1 MDFSVDTITFKKG
14 DDIIEEGTLGDCAY
28 IVEQGSVEVSKVTPH
43 GEKQVLG
50 VLEKS
55 EIFGEMGLIDGLP
68 RCATVTALE
77 NCVMSV
83 CSRET
88 FNSLAD
94 HNPESLLPIFKVLVR
109 RLRSTLSLVEA
120 LQKVIGNDNKSEN
133 LNVIYQAM
141 AATRSETIEIE
152 NLSTEI
158 QKHTAHGSL
167 IEDHSLNQPTP
178 PGSATV
184 FDTPDSQ
191 TPETTPATI
200 QEMEK
205 HALVEALKI
214 SGGNVKQVAQSLGI
228 SRTTCYRKIKKY
240 QIRTIKKYQI
250 EH

>member
-1 MDFSVDTITFKKG
+1 MDTVDFKKG
-14 DDIIEEGTLGDCAY
+14 ENIIEEGTLGDCAY
-28 IVEQGSVEVSKVTPH
+28 IIEQGSVEVSKLTPH

-109 RLRSTLSLVEA
+109 RLRSTLSLVGA
-120 LQKVIGNDNKSEN
+120 LQKVIGNDNEN
-133 LNVIYQAM
+133 ESLNVIYQTM
-141 AATRSETIEIE
+141 VATRSETIEIE

-158 QKHTAHGSL
+158 QKHTAHGS
-167 IEDHSLNQPTP
+167 IIKDHSLDQPTLS
-178 PGSATV
+178 GSTTVFGASGSQTLETASATL
-184 FDTPDSQ
+184 
-191 TPETTPATI
+191 

-214 SGGNVKQVAQSLGI
+214 AGGNVKQVAESLGI

-240 QIRTIKKYQI
+240 QIKQIKKYQI
-250 EH
+250 E

>member
-1 MDFSVDTITFKKG
+1 MDTVDFKKG
-14 DDIIEEGTLGDCAY
+14 EDIIEEGTLGDCAY
-28 IVEQGSVEVSKVTPH
+28 IIEQGSVEVSKLTPH

-109 RLRSTLSLVEA
+109 RLRSTLSLVGA
-120 LQKVIGNDNKSEN
+120 LQKVIGNDNEN
-133 LNVIYQAM
+133 ESLNVIYQTM
-141 AATRSETIEIE
+141 VATRSETIEIE

-158 QKHTAHGSL
+158 QKHTAHGS
-167 IEDHSLNQPTP
+167 IIKDHSLDQPTLS
-178 PGSATV
+178 GSTAV
-184 FDTPDSQ
+184 FGAQGSQ
-191 TPETTPATI
+191 TLETTSTTL

-214 SGGNVKQVAQSLGI
+214 AGGNVKQVAESLDI

-240 QIRTIKKYQI
+240 QIKQIKKYQI
-250 EH
+250 E

>member
-1 MDFSVDTITFKKG
+1 MDTVDFKKG
-14 DDIIEEGTLGDCAY
+14 EGIIEEGTLGDCAY
-28 IVEQGSVEVSKVTPH
+28 IIEQGSVEVSKLTPH

-109 RLRSTLSLVEA
+109 RLRSTLSLVGA
-120 LQKVIGNDNKSEN
+120 LQKVIGNDNEN
-133 LNVIYQAM
+133 ESLNVIYQTM
-141 AATRSETIEIE
+141 VATRSETIEIE

-158 QKHTAHGSL
+158 QKHTAHGS
-167 IEDHSLNQPTP
+167 IIKDHSLDQPTP
-178 PGSATV
+178 PGSTTV
-184 FDTPDSQ
+184 FDTPGSQ
-191 TPETTPATI
+191 TLETTSATL

-214 SGGNVKQVAQSLGI
+214 AGGNVKQVAESLGI

-240 QIRTIKKYQI
+240 QIKQIKKYQI
-250 EH
+250 E

>member
-1 MDFSVDTITFKKG
+1 VDTITFKKG
-14 DDIIEEGTLGDCAY
+14 EDVIEEGTLGDCAY
-28 IVEQGSVEVSKVTPH
+28 IVEQGSVEVSKLTPH

-50 VLEKS
+50 VLGKS

-77 NCVMSV
+77 NCVLSV
-83 CSRET
+83 CSKET
-88 FNSLAD
+88 FNNLAD

-109 RLRSTLSLVEA
+109 RLRSTLALVEA
-120 LQKVIGNDNKSEN
+120 LQKNIGDSRSGS

-167 IEDHSLNQPTP
+167 IKDHSLNQPTP
-178 PGSATV
+178 SGSTTV

-191 TPETTPATI
+191 TLATTPATI

-240 QIRTIKKYQI
+240 QIRKIKKYQI

>member
-1 MDFSVDTITFKKG
+1 MDTVDFKKG
-14 DDIIEEGTLGDCAY
+14 EDIIEEGTLGDCAY
-28 IVEQGSVEVSKVTPH
+28 IIEQGSVEVSKLTPH

-109 RLRSTLSLVEA
+109 RLRSTLSLVGA
-120 LQKVIGNDNKSEN
+120 LQKVIGNDNEN
-133 LNVIYQAM
+133 ESLNVIYQTM
-141 AATRSETIEIE
+141 VATRSETIEIE

-167 IEDHSLNQPTP
+167 IKDHSLNQPTP
-178 PGSATV
+178 SGSTTV

-191 TPETTPATI
+191 TLATTPATI

-240 QIRTIKKYQI
+240 QIRKIKKYQI

>member
-1 MDFSVDTITFKKG
+1 MDTVDFKKG
-14 DDIIEEGTLGDCAY
+14 EDIIEEGTLGDCAY
-28 IVEQGSVEVSKVTPH
+28 IIEQGSVEVSKVTPH

-50 VLEKS
+50 VLKKS

-109 RLRSTLSLVEA
+109 RLRSTLSLVGA
-120 LQKVIGNDNKSEN
+120 LQKVIGNDNEN
-133 LNVIYQAM
+133 ESLNVIYQTM
-141 AATRSETIEIE
+141 VATRSETIEIE

-158 QKHTAHGSL
+158 QKHTAHGS
-167 IEDHSLNQPTP
+167 IIKDHSLDQPTP
-178 PGSATV
+178 SGSTTV
-184 FDTPDSQ
+184 FDTPGSQ
-191 TPETTPATI
+191 TLETTSATL

-214 SGGNVKQVAQSLGI
+214 AGGNVKQVAESLGI

-240 QIRTIKKYQI
+240 QIKQIKKYQI
-250 EH
+250 E

>member
-1 MDFSVDTITFKKG
+1 MDTVDFKKG
-14 DDIIEEGTLGDCAY
+14 EDIIEEGTLGDCAY
-28 IVEQGSVEVSKVTPH
+28 IIEQGSVEVSKLTPH

-50 VLEKS
+50 VLKKS

-109 RLRSTLSLVEA
+109 RLRSTLSLVGA
-120 LQKVIGNDNKSEN
+120 LQKVIGNDNEN
-133 LNVIYQAM
+133 ESLNVIYQTM
-141 AATRSETIEIE
+141 VATRGETIEIE

-158 QKHTAHGSL
+158 QKHTAHGS
-167 IEDHSLNQPTP
+167 IIKDHSLDEPTLSGSTTVFGA
-178 PGSATV
+178 PGPQTLETTSATL
-184 FDTPDSQ
+184 
-191 TPETTPATI
+191 

-214 SGGNVKQVAQSLGI
+214 AGGNVKQVAESLGI

-240 QIRTIKKYQI
+240 QIKQIKKYQI
-250 EH
+250 E

>member
-1 MDFSVDTITFKKG
+1 MDTITFKKG
-14 DDIIEEGTLGDCAY
+14 EDVIEEGTLGDCAY
-28 IVEQGSVEVSKVTPH
+28 IVEQGSVEVSKLTPH

-50 VLEKS
+50 VLGKS

-68 RCATVTALE
+68 RSATVTALE

-88 FNSLAD
+88 FNNLAD

-109 RLRSTLSLVEA
+109 RLRSTHALVEA
-120 LQKVIGNDNKSEN
+120 LQKNIGDNRGGS

-141 AATRSETIEIE
+141 AATRSETVEIE

-158 QKHTAHGSL
+158 QKHTAHGS
-167 IEDHSLNQPTP
+167 IIKDHSLNQPTLSESTSIFAAP
-178 PGSATV
+178 N
-184 FDTPDSQ
+184 SQ
-191 TPETTPATI
+191 TPVTTSATI

-214 SGGNVKQVAQSLGI
+214 AGGNVKQVAQSLGI

-240 QIRTIKKYQI
+240 QIRKIKKYQI

>member
-1 MDFSVDTITFKKG
+1 VDTITFKKG
-14 DDIIEEGTLGDCAY
+14 EDVIEEGTLGDCAY
-28 IVEQGSVEVSKVTPH
+28 IVEQGSVEVSKLTPH

-50 VLEKS
+50 VLGKS

-77 NCVMSV
+77 TCVLSV
-83 CSRET
+83 CSKET
-88 FNSLAD
+88 FNNLAD

-109 RLRSTLSLVEA
+109 RLRSTHALVEA
-120 LQKVIGNDNKSEN
+120 LQKNIGDNRGGS

-167 IEDHSLNQPTP
+167 IKDHSLNQPTP
-178 PGSATV
+178 SGSTTV

-240 QIRTIKKYQI
+240 RIRKIKMYQI

>member
-1 MDFSVDTITFKKG
+1 MDTITFKKG
-14 DDIIEEGTLGDCAY
+14 EDIIEEGTLGDCAY
-28 IVEQGSVEVSKVTPH
+28 IIEQGSVEVSKLTPH

-109 RLRSTLSLVEA
+109 RLRSTLSLVGA
-120 LQKVIGNDNKSEN
+120 LQKVIGNDNEN
-133 LNVIYQAM
+133 ESLNVIYQTM
-141 AATRSETIEIE
+141 VATRSETIEIE

-158 QKHTAHGSL
+158 QKHTAHGS
-167 IEDHSLNQPTP
+167 IIKDHSLDQPTP
-178 PGSATV
+178 SGSTTV
-184 FDTPDSQ
+184 FDTPGSQ
-191 TPETTPATI
+191 TLETTSATL

-214 SGGNVKQVAQSLGI
+214 AGGNVKQVAESLGI

-240 QIRTIKKYQI
+240 QIKQIKKYQI
-250 EH
+250 E

>member
-1 MDFSVDTITFKKG
+1 MVTITIKKG
-14 DDIIEEGTLGDCAY
+14 EDVIEEGTLGDCAY
-28 IVEQGSVEVSKVTPH
+28 IVEQGSVEVSKLTPH

-50 VLEKS
+50 VLGKS

-77 NCVMSV
+77 TCVLSV
-83 CSRET
+83 CSKET
-88 FNSLAD
+88 FNNLAD

-109 RLRSTLSLVEA
+109 RLRSTHALVEA
-120 LQKVIGNDNKSEN
+120 LQKNLGDNRGGS

-167 IEDHSLNQPTP
+167 IKDHSLNQPTP
-178 PGSATV
+178 SGSTTV

-191 TPETTPATI
+191 TPEITPATI

-240 QIRTIKKYQI
+240 RIRKIKKYQI

>member
-1 MDFSVDTITFKKG
+1 MDTITFKKG
-14 DDIIEEGTLGDCAY
+14 EDVIEEGTLGDCAY

-109 RLRSTLSLVEA
+109 RLRSTLSLVGA
-120 LQKVIGNDNKSEN
+120 LQKVIGNDNEN
-133 LNVIYQAM
+133 ESLNVIYQTM
-141 AATRSETIEIE
+141 VATRSETIEIE

-158 QKHTAHGSL
+158 QKHTAHGS
-167 IEDHSLNQPTP
+167 IIKDHSLDQPTP
-178 PGSATV
+178 SGSTTV
-184 FDTPDSQ
+184 FDTPGSQ
-191 TPETTPATI
+191 TLETTSATL

-214 SGGNVKQVAQSLGI
+214 AGGNVKQVAESLGI

-240 QIRTIKKYQI
+240 QIKQIKKYQI
-250 EH
+250 E

>member
-1 MDFSVDTITFKKG
+1 MDTVDFKKG
-14 DDIIEEGTLGDCAY
+14 EDIIEEGTLGDCAY
-28 IVEQGSVEVSKVTPH
+28 IIEQGSVEVSKLTPH

-109 RLRSTLSLVEA
+109 RLRSTLSLVGA
-120 LQKVIGNDNKSEN
+120 LQKVIGNDNEN
-133 LNVIYQAM
+133 ESLNVIYQTM
-141 AATRSETIEIE
+141 VATRSETIEIE

-158 QKHTAHGSL
+158 QKHTAHGS
-167 IEDHSLNQPTP
+167 IIKDHSLDQPTP
-178 PGSATV
+178 SGSTTV
-184 FDTPDSQ
+184 FDTPGSQ
-191 TPETTPATI
+191 TLETTSATL

-205 HALVEALKI
+205 HALLEALKVA
-214 SGGNVKQVAQSLGI
+214 GGNVKRVAELLGI

-240 QIRTIKKYQI
+240 QI
-250 EH
+250 E

>member
-1 MDFSVDTITFKKG
+1 MDTVDFKKG
-14 DDIIEEGTLGDCAY
+14 EDIIEEGTLGDCAY
-28 IVEQGSVEVSKVTPH
+28 IIEQGSVEVSKLTPH

-109 RLRSTLSLVEA
+109 RLRSTLSLVGA
-120 LQKVIGNDNKSEN
+120 LQKVIGNDNEN
-133 LNVIYQAM
+133 ESLNVIYQTM
-141 AATRSETIEIE
+141 VATRSETIEIE

-158 QKHTAHGSL
+158 QKHTAHGS
-167 IEDHSLNQPTP
+167 IIKDHSLDQPTP
-178 PGSATV
+178 SGSTTV
-184 FDTPDSQ
+184 FDTPGSQ
-191 TPETTPATI
+191 TLETTSATL

-214 SGGNVKQVAQSLGI
+214 AGGNVKQVAESLGI
-228 SRTTCYRKIKKY
+228 SRTTCYRKIEKY
-240 QIRTIKKYQI
+240 QIKQIKKYQI
-250 EH
+250 E

>member
-1 MDFSVDTITFKKG
+1 VDTITFKKG
-14 DDIIEEGTLGDCAY
+14 EDVIEEGTLGDCAY
-28 IVEQGSVEVSKVTPH
+28 IVEQGSVEVSKLTPH

-50 VLEKS
+50 VLGKS

-77 NCVMSV
+77 TCVLSV
-83 CSRET
+83 CSKET
-88 FNSLAD
+88 FNNLAD

-109 RLRSTLSLVEA
+109 RLRSTHALVEA
-120 LQKVIGNDNKSEN
+120 LQKNIGDNRGGS

-167 IEDHSLNQPTP
+167 IKDHSLNQPAP
-178 PGSATV
+178 SGSTTV

-240 QIRTIKKYQI
+240 RIRKIKKYQI

>member
-1 MDFSVDTITFKKG
+1 MDTITFKKG

-28 IVEQGSVEVSKVTPH
+28 IIEQGSVEVSKLTPH

-109 RLRSTLSLVEA
+109 RLRSTLSLVGA
-120 LQKVIGNDNKSEN
+120 LQKVIGNDNEN
-133 LNVIYQAM
+133 ESLNVIYQTM
-141 AATRSETIEIE
+141 VATRSETIEIE

-158 QKHTAHGSL
+158 QKHTAHGS
-167 IEDHSLNQPTP
+167 IIKDHSLDQPTP
-178 PGSATV
+178 SGSTTI
-184 FDTPDSQ
+184 FDTPGSQ
-191 TPETTPATI
+191 TLETTSATL

-205 HALVEALKI
+205 HALLEALKI
-214 SGGNVKQVAQSLGI
+214 AGGNVKRVAELLGI

-240 QIRTIKKYQI
+240 QIKKIKKYQI
-250 EH
+250 E

>member
-1 MDFSVDTITFKKG
+1 MDTITFKKG
-14 DDIIEEGTLGDCAY
+14 EDVIEEGTLGDCAY
-28 IVEQGSVEVSKVTPH
+28 IVEQGSVEVSKVTPN

-50 VLEKS
+50 VLKKS

-77 NCVMSV
+77 TCVLSV
-83 CSRET
+83 CSKET
-88 FNSLAD
+88 FNNLAD

-109 RLRSTLSLVEA
+109 RLRSTHALVEA
-120 LQKVIGNDNKSEN
+120 LQKNIGDNRGGS

-158 QKHTAHGSL
+158 QKHTAHGS
-167 IEDHSLNQPTP
+167 IIKDHSLDQPTP
-178 PGSATV
+178 SGSTTV
-184 FDTPDSQ
+184 FDTPGSQ
-191 TPETTPATI
+191 ALETTSATL

-205 HALVEALKI
+205 DALVEALKI
-214 SGGNVKQVAQSLGI
+214 AGGNVKQVAESLGI

-240 QIRTIKKYQI
+240 QIKQIKKYQI
-250 EH
+250 E

>member
-1 MDFSVDTITFKKG
+1 MDTVDFKKG
-14 DDIIEEGTLGDCAY
+14 EDIIEEGTLGDCAY
-28 IVEQGSVEVSKVTPH
+28 IIEQGSVEVSKLTPH

-109 RLRSTLSLVEA
+109 RLRSTLSLVGA
-120 LQKVIGNDNKSEN
+120 LQKVIGNDNEN
-133 LNVIYQAM
+133 ESLNVIYQTM
-141 AATRSETIEIE
+141 VATRSETIEIE

-158 QKHTAHGSL
+158 QKHTAHGS
-167 IEDHSLNQPTP
+167 IVKDHSLDQPTP
-178 PGSATV
+178 SGSTTV
-184 FDTPDSQ
+184 FDTPGSQ
-191 TPETTPATI
+191 TLETTSATL

-214 SGGNVKQVAQSLGI
+214 AGGNVKQVAESLGI

-240 QIRTIKKYQI
+240 QIKQIKKYQI
-250 EH
+250 E

>member
-1 MDFSVDTITFKKG
+1 MDTITFKKG
-14 DDIIEEGTLGDCAY
+14 EDVIEEGTLGDCAY
-28 IVEQGSVEVSKVTPH
+28 IVEQGSVEVSKLTPH

-50 VLEKS
+50 ILGKS

-77 NCVMSV
+77 SCVLSV
-83 CSRET
+83 CSKET
-88 FNSLAD
+88 FNNLAD

-109 RLRSTLSLVEA
+109 RLRSTHALVEA
-120 LQKVIGNDNKSEN
+120 LQKNIGDNRGGS

-167 IEDHSLNQPTP
+167 IKDHSLNQPTP
-178 PGSATV
+178 SGSTTV

-240 QIRTIKKYQI
+240 QIRKIKKYQI

>member
-1 MDFSVDTITFKKG
+1 MDTITFKKG
-14 DDIIEEGTLGDCAY
+14 DDIIEEGTIGDCAY
-28 IVEQGSVEVSKVTPH
+28 IIEQGSVEVSKLTPH

-109 RLRSTLSLVEA
+109 RLRSTLSLVGA
-120 LQKVIGNDNKSEN
+120 LQKVIGNDNEN
-133 LNVIYQAM
+133 ESLNVIYQTM
-141 AATRSETIEIE
+141 VATRSETIEIE

-158 QKHTAHGSL
+158 QKHTAHGS
-167 IEDHSLNQPTP
+167 IIKDHSLDQPTP
-178 PGSATV
+178 SGSTTV

-191 TPETTPATI
+191 TLETTSATL

-214 SGGNVKQVAQSLGI
+214 AGGNVKQVAESLGI

-240 QIRTIKKYQI
+240 QIKQIKKYKI
-250 EH
+250 E

>member
-1 MDFSVDTITFKKG
+1 MDTVDFKKG
-14 DDIIEEGTLGDCAY
+14 EDIIEEGTLGDCAY
-28 IVEQGSVEVSKVTPH
+28 IIEQGSVEVSKLTPH

-77 NCVMSV
+77 NCVLSV

-109 RLRSTLSLVEA
+109 RLRSTLSLVGA
-120 LQKVIGNDNKSEN
+120 LQKVIGNDNEN
-133 LNVIYQAM
+133 ESLNVIYQTM
-141 AATRSETIEIE
+141 VATRSETIEIE

-158 QKHTAHGSL
+158 QKHTAYGS
-167 IEDHSLNQPTP
+167 IIKDHSLDQPTLSR
-178 PGSATV
+178 GTAVFGASGSQTLETASATL
-184 FDTPDSQ
+184 
-191 TPETTPATI
+191 

-214 SGGNVKQVAQSLGI
+214 AGGNVKQVAESLGI

-240 QIRTIKKYQI
+240 QIKQIKKYQI
-250 EH
+250 E

>member
-1 MDFSVDTITFKKG
+1 MDTVDFKKG
-14 DDIIEEGTLGDCAY
+14 EDIIEEGTLGDCAY
-28 IVEQGSVEVSKVTPH
+28 IIEQGSVEVSKLTPH

-68 RCATVTALE
+68 RCATVTALR
-77 NCVMSV
+77 NCVVSV

-109 RLRSTLSLVEA
+109 RLRSTLSLVGA
-120 LQKVIGNDNKSEN
+120 LQKVIGNDNEN
-133 LNVIYQAM
+133 ESLNVIYQTM
-141 AATRSETIEIE
+141 VATRSETIEIE

-158 QKHTAHGSL
+158 QKHTAHGS
-167 IEDHSLNQPTP
+167 IIKDHSLDQPTP
-178 PGSATV
+178 SGSTTV
-184 FDTPDSQ
+184 FDTPGSQ
-191 TPETTPATI
+191 TLETTSATL

-214 SGGNVKQVAQSLGI
+214 AGGNVKQVAESLGI

-240 QIRTIKKYQI
+240 QIKQIKKYQI
-250 EH
+250 E

>member
-1 MDFSVDTITFKKG
+1 MDTVNFKKG
-14 DDIIEEGTLGDCAY
+14 EDIIEEGTLGDCAY
-28 IVEQGSVEVSKVTPH
+28 IIEQGSVEVSKLTPH

-109 RLRSTLSLVEA
+109 RLRSTLSLVGA
-120 LQKVIGNDNKSEN
+120 LQKVIGNDNEN
-133 LNVIYQAM
+133 ESLNVIYQTM
-141 AATRSETIEIE
+141 VATRSETIEIE
-152 NLSTEI
+152 NLSNEI
-158 QKHTAHGSL
+158 QKHTAHGS
-167 IEDHSLNQPTP
+167 IIKDHSLDQPTP
-178 PGSATV
+178 SGSTTV
-184 FDTPDSQ
+184 FDTPGSQ
-191 TPETTPATI
+191 TLETTSATL

-205 HALVEALKI
+205 HALLEALKI
-214 SGGNVKQVAQSLGI
+214 AGGNVKQVAESLGI
-228 SRTTCYRKIKKY
+228 SRTTYYRKIKKY
-240 QIRTIKKYQI
+240 QIKQIKKYQI
-250 EH
+250 E

>member
-1 MDFSVDTITFKKG
+1 MDTITFKKG
-14 DDIIEEGTLGDCAY
+14 EDVIEEGTLGDCAY
-28 IVEQGSVEVSKVTPH
+28 IVEQGSVEVSKLTPH

-50 VLEKS
+50 VLGKS

-68 RCATVTALE
+68 RCATITALE
-77 NCVMSV
+77 TCVLSV
-83 CSRET
+83 CSKET
-88 FNSLAD
+88 FNNLAD

-109 RLRSTLSLVEA
+109 RLRSTHALVEA
-120 LQKVIGNDNKSEN
+120 LQKNIGDNRGGS

-167 IEDHSLNQPTP
+167 IKDHSLNQPTP
-178 PGSATV
+178 SGSTTV

-240 QIRTIKKYQI
+240 RIRKIKKYQI

>member
-1 MDFSVDTITFKKG
+1 MDTVDFKKG
-14 DDIIEEGTLGDCAY
+14 EDIIEEGTLGDCAY
-28 IVEQGSVEVSKVTPH
+28 IIEQGSVEVSKLTPH

-109 RLRSTLSLVEA
+109 RLRSTLSLVGA
-120 LQKVIGNDNKSEN
+120 LQKVIGNDNEN
-133 LNVIYQAM
+133 ESLNVIYQTM
-141 AATRSETIEIE
+141 VATRSETIEIE

-158 QKHTAHGSL
+158 QKHTAHGS
-167 IEDHSLNQPTP
+167 IIKDHNLDQPTLS
-178 PGSATV
+178 GSTAV
-184 FDTPDSQ
+184 FGALGSQ
-191 TPETTPATI
+191 TLETTSTTL

-205 HALVEALKI
+205 YALVEALKI
-214 SGGNVKQVAQSLGI
+214 AGGNVKQVAESLGI

-240 QIRTIKKYQI
+240 QIKQIKKYQI
-250 EH
+250 E

>member
-1 MDFSVDTITFKKG
+1 MDTIHFKKNE
-14 DDIIEEGTLGDCAY
+14 DIIEEGAPGDCAY
-28 IVEQGSVEVSKVTPH
+28 IIEQGSVEVSKLTPH

-50 VLEKS
+50 VLGKS

-77 NCVMSV
+77 TCVLSV
-83 CSRET
+83 CSKET
-88 FNSLAD
+88 FNNLAD

-109 RLRSTLSLVEA
+109 RLRSTHALVEA
-120 LQKVIGNDNKSEN
+120 LQKNIGDNRGGS

-167 IEDHSLNQPTP
+167 IKDHSLNQPTP
-178 PGSATV
+178 SGSTTV

-240 QIRTIKKYQI
+240 RIKKIKKYQI

>member
-1 MDFSVDTITFKKG
+1 VDIINFKKG
-14 DDIIEEGTLGDCAY
+14 EDIIEEGTLGDCAY
-28 IVEQGSVEVSKVTPH
+28 IIEEGSVEVSKLSPH

-68 RCATVTALE
+68 RSATATALE

-88 FNSLAD
+88 FNNLAD

-109 RLRSTLSLVEA
+109 RLRSTLALVEA
-120 LQKVIGNDNKSEN
+120 LQKNIGDNGNGSV
-133 LNVIYQAM
+133 NVIYRAM
-141 AATRSETIEIE
+141 VATRSETIEIE

-158 QKHTAHGSL
+158 QKHTAHGSIIKDYGL
-167 IEDHSLNQPTP
+167 DQPTP
-178 PGSATV
+178 SGSTTV
-184 FDTPDSQ
+184 FDTPGSQ
-191 TPETTPATI
+191 TLETTSATL

-214 SGGNVKQVAQSLGI
+214 AGGNVKQVAESLGI

-240 QIRTIKKYQI
+240 QIKQIKKYQI
-250 EH
+250 E

>member
-1 MDFSVDTITFKKG
+1 MDTITFKKG

-28 IVEQGSVEVSKVTPH
+28 IIEQGSVEVSKLTPH

-109 RLRSTLSLVEA
+109 RLRSTLSLVGA
-120 LQKVIGNDNKSEN
+120 LQKVIGNDNEN
-133 LNVIYQAM
+133 ESLNVIYQTM
-141 AATRSETIEIE
+141 VATRSETIEIE

-158 QKHTAHGSL
+158 QKHTAHGS
-167 IEDHSLNQPTP
+167 IIKDHSLDQPTP
-178 PGSATV
+178 SGSTTV
-184 FDTPDSQ
+184 FDTPGSQ
-191 TPETTPATI
+191 TLETTSATL

-214 SGGNVKQVAQSLGI
+214 AGGNVKQVAESLGI

-240 QIRTIKKYQI
+240 QIKQIKKYQI
-250 EH
+250 E

>member
-1 MDFSVDTITFKKG
+1 MDTVDFKKG
-14 DDIIEEGTLGDCAY
+14 EDIIEEGTLGDCAY
-28 IVEQGSVEVSKVTPH
+28 IIEQGSVEVSKLTPH

-109 RLRSTLSLVEA
+109 RLRSTLSLVGA
-120 LQKVIGNDNKSEN
+120 LQKVIGNDNEN
-133 LNVIYQAM
+133 ESLNVIYQTM
-141 AATRSETIEIE
+141 VATRSETIEIE
-152 NLSTEI
+152 NLSNEI
-158 QKHTAHGSL
+158 QKHTAHGS
-167 IEDHSLNQPTP
+167 IIKDHSLDQPTP
-178 PGSATV
+178 SGSTTV
-184 FDTPDSQ
+184 FDTPGSQ
-191 TPETTPATI
+191 TLETTSATL

-214 SGGNVKQVAQSLGI
+214 AGGNVKQVAESLGI

-240 QIRTIKKYQI
+240 QIKQIKKYQI
-250 EH
+250 E

>member
-1 MDFSVDTITFKKG
+1 VDTITFKKG

-109 RLRSTLSLVEA
+109 RLRSTLSLVGA
-120 LQKVIGNDNKSEN
+120 LQKVIGNDNEN
-133 LNVIYQAM
+133 ESLNVIYQTM
-141 AATRSETIEIE
+141 VATRSETIEIE

-158 QKHTAHGSL
+158 QKHTAHGS
-167 IEDHSLNQPTP
+167 IIKDHSLDQPTLSGSTTVFGT
-178 PGSATV
+178 PGS
-184 FDTPDSQ
+184 Q
-191 TPETTPATI
+191 TLETTSATL

-214 SGGNVKQVAQSLGI
+214 AGGNVKQVAESLGI

-240 QIRTIKKYQI
+240 QIKQIKKYQI
-250 EH
+250 E

>member
-1 MDFSVDTITFKKG
+1 MDTITFKKG
-14 DDIIEEGTLGDCAY
+14 EDVIEEGTLGDCAY
-28 IVEQGSVEVSKVTPH
+28 IVEQGSVEVSKLTPH

-50 VLEKS
+50 VLGKS

-77 NCVMSV
+77 TCVLSV
-83 CSRET
+83 CSKET
-88 FNSLAD
+88 FNNLAD

-109 RLRSTLSLVEA
+109 RLRSTHALVEA
-120 LQKVIGNDNKSEN
+120 LQKNIGDNRGGS

-167 IEDHSLNQPTP
+167 IKDHSLNQPTP
-178 PGSATV
+178 SGSTTV

-191 TPETTPATI
+191 TPETIPATI

-240 QIRTIKKYQI
+240 RIRKIKKYQI

>member
-1 MDFSVDTITFKKG
+1 MDTVDFKKG
-14 DDIIEEGTLGDCAY
+14 EDIIEEGTLGDCAY
-28 IVEQGSVEVSKVTPH
+28 IIEQGSVEVSKLTPH

-109 RLRSTLSLVEA
+109 RLRSTLSLVGA
-120 LQKVIGNDNKSEN
+120 LQKVIGNDNEN
-133 LNVIYQAM
+133 ESLNVIYQTM
-141 AATRSETIEIE
+141 VATRSETIEIE

-158 QKHTAHGSL
+158 QKHTAHGS
-167 IEDHSLNQPTP
+167 IIKDHSLDQPTLS
-178 PGSATV
+178 GSTTV
-184 FDTPDSQ
+184 FDTPGSQ
-191 TPETTPATI
+191 TLETTSATL

-214 SGGNVKQVAQSLGI
+214 AGGNVKQVAESLGI

-240 QIRTIKKYQI
+240 QIKQIKKYQI
-250 EH
+250 E